1 MTPEEFAKQI
11 RAHAQELRR
20 AYADRW
26 PRMMRKE
33 AIEHF
38 HEGFRNGG
46 FTDTSLEKWDV
57 TRRQSVPFNGAT
69 GQYTPLN
76 SRTGDLMHSI
86 DGRTEPGAV
95 TVFSDSGHAKYHN
108 EGAEATVTPRMR
120 RFFWAMHAEAKK
132 KHGKGNPETEFW
144 KGMALTKKSRIRIPK
159 RRFMGRSEALMKRI
173 YNVILKDLKRL
184 LNN

>member
-1 MTPEEFAKQI
+1 MTPGEFAELI
-11 RAHAQELRR
+11 RRRSAEIER

-33 AIEHF
+33 ATEHF
-38 HEGFRNGG
+38 RDGFRNGG
-46 FTDTSLEKWDV
+46 FVDTSFERWDA
-57 TRRQSVPFNGAT
+57 TRRQTVPFNGAE
-69 GQYTPLN
+69 GKYSPLN

-95 TVFSDSGHAKYHN
+95 VMFSTSGHAKFHN

-120 RFFWAMHAEAKK
+120 GYFWARHSESKQRYGKENAE
-132 KHGKGNPETEFW
+132 TRFW
-144 KGMALTKKSRIRIPK
+144 KNMALTRKSRIRIPK

-173 YNVILKDLKRL
+173 YDVILKDLKRL